1 MSVALS
7 QSFIPRRPLLWLA
20 AALLF
25 LVPTLLG
32 SIVAWAPLLFLCSL
46 LAKFWME
53 KRDRRLRSVT
63 LKIAL
68 AALGL
73 GAVYMS
79 YGSPRG
85 LEPGVTLL
93 VVLASLKVLESHTA
107 RDFHV
112 LIMVGWVLCLGAFLL
127 SQDFVVALCI
137 LATFVLLVAALVQF
151 HRRSVPGGSLRP
163 ACGLSSSLTT
173 RKLLAAG
180 GTSTR

>member
-1 MSVALS
+1 MSVALQRS
-7 QSFIPRRPLLWLA
+7 LIPRRPLLWLS

-25 LVPTLLG
+25 LVPTLIG
-32 SIVAWAPLLFLCSL
+32 TIVIWAPLLFLCSL

-68 AALGL
+68 AALAF
-73 GAVYMS
+73 GAVYLS

-93 VVLASLKVLESHTA
+93 VVLGSLKILESHTA

-112 LIMVGWVLCLGAFLL
+112 MVMVGLGALPERV
-127 SQDFVVALCI
+127 SALAGLRCR
-137 LATFVLLVAALVQF
+137 ALPARELRSAD
-151 HRRSVPGGSLRP
+151 RRVG
-163 ACGLSSSLTT
+163 
-173 RKLLAAG
+173 
-180 GTSTR
+180 